1 MKHTKSKRAVP
12 RVEREP
18 ALFAHYPELKG
29 RIPWIAL
36 GSFPTRVHRLAHLG
50 HGGLWIKREDESSPL
65 YGGNKVRKLEFT
77 LADAMRQGK
86 TRVVTMG
93 GVGTNHGLAT
103 AVFCN
108 HLGLECTLLLFK
120 QPVTRYVRQNLL
132 LFHKYGARLA
142 YKKSIL
148 KTGIA
153 FYTTERLFGNNS
165 YFLYAGGS
173 SPLGTLGSL
182 SALFEL
188 KQQIDEG
195 RIPLPRYIFCPLGS
209 NGTMAGLSLGVLLA
223 GLETTV
229 IGVRVGVERI
239 GPMGI
244 ASEEKLRALM
254 RQTHLLLK
262 RHARSVPDVDIPP
275 QRIIHDYFG
284 GGYGFPTEKCIEAM
298 ELMRK
303 KERIRLDPTYTAKTF
318 AAVLDFA
325 RDPSRKN
332 DTILYWHTYNSV
344 DLSKEARA
352 LDYRSLPEEL
362 HWVFREEEIPL

>member
-1 MKHTKSKRAVP
+1 MKREKKKTAVT
-12 RVEREP
+12 RTDREP
-18 ALFAHYPELKG
+18 PLFTHYPELKG
-29 RIPWIAL
+29 KIPWIAL

-50 HGGLWIKREDESSPL
+50 FKNLWIKREDGSSPL

-103 AVFCN
+103 AVFCD
-108 HLGLECTLLLFK
+108 HLGLECALLLFK
-120 QPVTRYVRQNLL
+120 QPVTHYVRQNML
-132 LFHKYGARLA
+132 LFQKYGARLT

-148 KTGIA
+148 QTGIA
-153 FYTTERLFGNNS
+153 FYTTERFFGDNA

-173 SPLGTLGSL
+173 SPLGTLGSV

-188 KQQIDEG
+188 KRQVEEG
-195 RIPLPRYIFCPLGS
+195 KLPLPRYILCPLGS
-209 NGTMAGLSLGVLLA
+209 NGTMAGLSLGALLA

-244 ASEEKLRALM
+244 ANAQKVRELM
-254 RQTHLLLK
+254 RRTHRLLK

-275 QRIIHDYFG
+275 QRIIHDYYG
-284 GGYGFPTEKCIEAM
+284 GGYGLPTEKCLDAM
-298 ELMRK
+298 KLMRR
-303 KERIRLDPTYTAKTF
+303 KERIALDPTYTAKTF

-325 RDPSRKN
+325 RDPSRRN

-344 DLSKEARA
+344 DLSKEAR
-352 LDYRSLPEEL
+352 LMDYRSLPEDL
-362 HWVFREEEIPL
+362 HWVFQGEEIPV